1 MYDAYVCKI
10 QTTSN
15 LERLAQSKMWLIQQ
29 MFKLSTVFK
38 QGRLSGVTVNRT
50 GPEMSGYF
58 ASMTATSR
66 SKA

>member
-1 MYDAYVCKI
+1 MYDAYVYKI
-10 QTTSN
+10 QTTSS

-38 QGRLSGVTVNRT
+38 QGRLSGVTVNCT
-50 GPEMSGYF
+50 GPEMSDYF
-58 ASMTATSR
+58 ASTTVTSK